1 MLVARAIV
9 AQSDWLKADSVLVVL
24 VTSTLADAPLFR
36 LTVNPSEANG
46 LKLPSQIMV
55 DKILAA
61 PREKCGAVISHLDD
75 AAKLSLNQ
83 MLSVMLG
90 LAD

>member
-1 MLVARAIV
+1 MA
-9 AQSDWLKADSVLVVL
+9 
-24 VTSTLADAPLFR
+24 
-36 LTVNPSEANG
+36 
-46 LKLPSQIMV
+46 
-55 DKILAA
+55 DKILAVS
-61 PREKCGAVISHLDD
+61 REKCGAVIGHLDD